1 MSQRVTTYCRI
12 CEAACGLEVDTDG
25 ERPKIRPDRA
35 HPISKGFVCA
45 KGTRFAEVAFH
56 PERLLEPQ
64 VRSGGALRAVSWE
77 TALAEVRARI
87 LPIIERHGPHAVGL
101 YVGNPLAFDAFGQ
114 LASLFLGRALGTRNV
129 FTAGSQDCNNKFA
142 AASILHGSPAI
153 HPVPDLEQ
161 AELAVLFGTN
171 PAVSQSSFRAPRGR
185 RVDLRSHAGARR
197 AHRLGGRA
205 PDRERAP
212 LGRARHR
219 AARHRR
225 VAHPRAARPLRR
237 SRPARRARGG
247 LDRLLSLARD
257 VTPERAARVTG
268 VDARAIRDLAHAIGS
283 VRTALHMS
291 VGVNQGPFG
300 TLSYVAL
307 QALAFVTGNY
317 DRRGGSLFSPH
328 GVYAARLTRMAGIF
342 TSTATSRIG
351 GFPTVFDSLPGGVLA
366 DEILTE
372 GAERVRALVV
382 VAGDPL
388 RSVPGAGRL
397 AEAFDRLDALVCVD
411 LFESLTGQRAD
422 VLLPSTSWLERAD
435 FALPGLPLQTVDL
448 LQTSGAVME
457 PVGESRHDH
466 QILAELS
473 LALDRPLFGRPA
485 LARWLARAE
494 LDRAVPALTELAWRL
509 FDRRPERRGYGI
521 RVGAPKPGTFL
532 GRGPMTPGR
541 RVRFWDARLEGE
553 RARLEQHER
562 AREASEG
569 FVLIGRRRRI
579 GPQQLAARR
588 DARRPA
594 RGRGVAPPER
604 HGGARGGGRR
614 RRRAADGGGAPLDA
628 GAREGGRRA
637 RHRGRSARRARGERE
652 RAHPER
658 RRAHRAPERHV
669 HHDGRA
675 RGGAARRAR
684 RSERLELGAQ
694 LVVRGD
700 DVPLA
705 EREQVDARLRDQALE
720 RVRAR
725 LERPAREG
733 RSVDAGE
740 AHVHAHARVGEELL
754 DRRSDERRVRA
765 GARGHD
771 VDEVVAA
778 PAREGH
784 AQAEQPRLL
793 DAHPDHVPRQARA
806 RAVGRRLIEPEEG
819 VLARRSELEERRPER
834 VAAIDPELGRHRGAR
849 QHARDGPGRQRLA
862 LGEDEEERR
871 EAGVDVG
878 LRPER
883 VHRVHQ
889 LRRVDGDGVAVLVA
903 QPAGPVGEVPQHPE
917 DRGLRV
923 EAVGRVARI
932 AALEVDGV
940 GGPERSLAARRRSA
954 PRRARRP
961 RTRWRAP
968 PPRRAPDR
976 RPPACRARPRR
987 CRSCRSGGRRSA
999 RPRAGPRSR
1008 RRRRRCP
1015 GGSGSG
1021 DRRSR
1026 ARAGSGEYDETSSS
1040 PRTQR
1045 AKSGG
1050 NARPLQ
1056 RRAASRPSIMASS
1069 AAKGASRRPRRRS
1082 RGPSR
1087 SGRRAAPCGCGA
1099 AAARGRRW

>member
-171 PAVSQSSFRAPRGR
+171 PAVSQSSFVHLEGGASIFDRMQARGARIVWVDVRRTESARRWGELVTVRPGTDVWLILALLGLFADRAPRDA
-185 RVDLRSHAGARR
+185 RV
-197 AHRLGGRA
+197 
-205 PDRERAP
+205 E
-212 LGRARHR
+212 
-219 AARHRR
+219 
-225 VAHPRAARPLRR
+225 
-237 SRPARRARGG
+237 G

-579 GPQQLAARR
+579 GHNSWLHGGTRGGPLEGEAWLHPSDMAALGVEDGGAVELRTEAARLSM
-588 DARRPA
+588 PA
-594 RGRGVAPPER
+594 R
-604 HGGARGGGRR
+604 
-614 RRRAADGGGAPLDA
+614 
-628 GAREGGRRA
+628 AREGVE
-637 RHRGRSARRARGERE
+637 RGTVVVPHGELE
-652 RAHPER
+652 VNVNELIPS
-658 RRAHRAPERHV
+658 
-669 HHDGRA
+669 
-675 RGGAARRAR
+675 GAAHI
-684 RSERLELGAQ
+684 ERLSGMCIMT
-694 LVVRGD
+694 G
-700 DVPLA
+700 VPV
-705 EREQVDARLRDQALE
+705 EV
-720 RVRAR
+720 
-725 LERPAREG
+725 RPA
-733 RSVDAGE
+733 V
-740 AHVHAHARVGEELL
+740 
-754 DRRSDERRVRA
+754 
-765 GARGHD
+765 
-771 VDEVVAA
+771 
-778 PAREGH
+778 
-784 AQAEQPRLL
+784 
-793 DAHPDHVPRQARA
+793 
-806 RAVGRRLIEPEEG
+806 
-819 VLARRSELEERRPER
+819 
-834 VAAIDPELGRHRGAR
+834 
-849 QHARDGPGRQRLA
+849 
-862 LGEDEEERR
+862 
-871 EAGVDVG
+871 
-878 LRPER
+878 
-883 VHRVHQ
+883 
-889 LRRVDGDGVAVLVA
+889 RVDQSV
-903 QPAGPVGEVPQHPE
+903 
-917 DRGLRV
+917 
-923 EAVGRVARI
+923 
-932 AALEVDGV
+932 
-940 GGPERSLAARRRSA
+940 
-954 PRRARRP
+954 
-961 RTRWRAP
+961 
-968 PPRRAPDR
+968 
-976 RPPACRARPRR
+976 
-987 CRSCRSGGRRSA
+987 
-999 RPRAGPRSR
+999 
-1008 RRRRRCP
+1008 
-1015 GGSGSG
+1015 
-1021 DRRSR
+1021 
-1026 ARAGSGEYDETSSS
+1026 SSS
-1040 PRTQR
+1040 
-1045 AKSGG
+1045 A
-1050 NARPLQ
+1050 L
-1056 RRAASRPSIMASS
+1056 SS
-1069 AAKGASRRPRRRS
+1069 
-1082 RGPSR
+1082 
-1087 SGRRAAPCGCGA
+1087 
-1099 AAARGRRW
+1099 